1 MRAHA
6 GRTAWRPCAHQ
17 WRLGPINC
25 EALGK
30 QHMGDTYNSAA
41 EAETD
46 RAQQKAVLAPLN
58 AWDRALRRD
67 ECGAW
72 CIRGER
78 GSIHTWGDAAI
89 PDSIG
94 ADRICYAS
102 ATRIAFLTVS

>member
-41 EAETD
+41 EAEAD
-46 RAQQKAVLAPLN
+46 RAQQLTLLEARSARQITAIAAEAAEIL
-58 AWDRALRRD
+58 RAKK
-67 ECGAW
+67 
-72 CIRGER
+72 
-78 GSIHTWGDAAI
+78 
-89 PDSIG
+89 
-94 ADRICYAS
+94 
-102 ATRIAFLTVS
+102 VSP